1 MLAVTWELSQ
11 HVQLVSAQDTAWLC
25 SHPTKGA
32 ERGNKEFGVFPMPPQ
47 AQAVGLG
54 LLPWSPSS
62 PERSQAPQQGP
73 EQGLP
78 PAPPHK
84 RPSQDLQPFTAKGSH
99 LPQPFTS
106 RNSNNPLIT
115 TWKNTVSE
123 KKKKIHQPFPSSP
136 TQPAPPTAAYP
147 SCLILLLSAAPIC
160 ALEG

>member
-1 MLAVTWELSQ
+1 MRIEPTCAVSFCTRHSMALQPPHKGRREGEQGVWGLPYATTGTSSRAGPPTM
-11 HVQLVSAQDTAWLC
+11 VSLLTREEPGTTAR
-25 SHPTKGA
+25 PRAG
-32 ERGNKEFGVFPMPPQ
+32 
-47 AQAVGLG
+47 
-54 LLPWSPSS
+54 SS
-62 PERSQAPQQGP
+62 PR
-73 EQGLP
+73 
-78 PAPPHK
+78 PPHK

>member
-1 MLAVTWELSQ
+1 MRIEPTCAVSFCTRHSMALQPPHKGRREGEQGVWGLPYATTGTSSRAGPPTM
-11 HVQLVSAQDTAWLC
+11 VSLLTREEPGTTAR
-25 SHPTKGA
+25 PRAG
-32 ERGNKEFGVFPMPPQ
+32 
-47 AQAVGLG
+47 
-54 LLPWSPSS
+54 SS
-62 PERSQAPQQGP
+62 PR
-73 EQGLP
+73 
-78 PAPPHK
+78 PPHK

-123 KKKKIHQPFPSSP
+123 KKKKKNHQPFPSSP